1 MFGADPNAIPT
12 IRASRPVLLPVP
24 IWDQMVATAAVR
36 GEGFEGF
43 FRATRPHPRMPGRF
57 LHEHIMIRRDPVG
70 LLRLAMGSAKNLV
83 DGWVIPLHGHC
94 YCIAADVN
102 NGTLLFGIFHGIGTA
117 HVDVFDG
124 LVLIPGAD
132 QGYSPTATAML
143 CERVGELSGDREA
156 DDKRFAELAS
166 QNPLAPEGSI
176 PEHIQKHLA
185 RDFGPEQL
193 ARGGDWLLTMSLLR
207 TMTRGPDYETMPA
220 PRDKIASEPM

>member
-1 MFGADPNAIPT
+1 MFGADPSAIP
-12 IRASRPVLLPVP
+12 AMSAVRPVLLPTA
-24 IWDQMVATAAVR
+24 IWDRMVATAAVR

-43 FRATRPHPRMPGRF
+43 FRSTRPHPRMPGRF

-94 YCIAADVN
+94 YCI
-102 NGTLLFGIFHGIGTA
+102 
-117 HVDVFDG
+117 G

-176 PEHIQKHLA
+176 PENIRKHLA

-193 ARGGDWLLTMSLLR
+193 ARGGDWLLTMSLAR
-207 TMTRGPDYETMPA
+207 TMTRGPDFETPA
-220 PRDKIASEPM
+220 KPVADDGAADRGA